1 MADESMKTSD
11 VYRTKNIPERFDNPS
26 KFFLK
31 ILRFK
36 FELQKRDV
44 IKY

>member
-1 MADESMKTSD
+1 MKTSD

-26 KFFLK
+26 KFFY
-31 ILRFK
+31 RFSTFK